1 LFAQQRAEAGA
12 VPITKIDIA
21 MSMEVK
27 LFMGDL
33 LSVSPSGHLP
43 RGCDFNLIGIQ
54 RTAE

>member
-27 LFMGDL
+27 LFMRDL
-33 LSVSPSGHLP
+33 LSVSPSGH
-43 RGCDFNLIGIQ
+43 RAVVDFNLIGIR